1 MKNQIKTWK
10 AKILSDLTCLYKV
23 DMKYMEG
30 KSRAKIAILRI
41 LSELY
46 GNLPG
51 NRLKSARKQA
61 GNLYTKESERIY

>member
-1 MKNQIKTWK
+1 
-10 AKILSDLTCLYKV
+10 
-23 DMKYMEG
+23 MKYMEG

-46 GNLPG
+46 GNLPR